1 MKTRFISIVLMITL
15 VTALFTACG
24 SSVEYYNIA
33 TQNNVYS
40 MGTQSVVIKSSSPNS
55 DEPTARF
62 KESISSSDI
71 ELGKTLEGKTVTK
84 VTYNSATSITVELS
98 GNTKMS
104 GGDGVLGSIT
114 VKHSGLESEG
124 DSSCVVEILAPE
136 LRVSSYM
143 SNVRK
148 KGEETVYKVIATLSL
163 PVGEFSGSATAEN
176 ITLTN
181 GATGEL
187 SVKLSDGALTVTV
200 ENCNMANPSICI
212 GSDVTTFGK
221 EITVRL
227 AAGGGAAFQ

>member
-1 MKTRFISIVLMITL
+1 MITM

-24 SSVEYYNIA
+24 SRVEYHNIA
-33 TQNNVYS
+33 AQNNVYS
-40 MGTQSVVIKSSSPNS
+40 IGAQSVVIKSSSLNF
-55 DEPTARF
+55 DEPSARF
-62 KESISSSDI
+62 KQSISPSDI
-71 ELGKTLEGKTVTK
+71 ELGEALEGKTVTK
-84 VTYNSATSITVELS
+84 VTYNSVTSITVELS

-104 GGDGVLGSIT
+104 GGDGILGSIT

-136 LRVSSYM
+136 LFVSSYM

-148 KGEETVYKVIATLSL
+148 KGDKTVYKVIATLSL
-163 PVGEFSGSATAEN
+163 PVGEFSGGASVGS

-187 SVKLSDGALTVTV
+187 SIKLSDGALTVTV
-200 ENCNMANPSICI
+200 ENCNMKNPYICI

-227 AAGGGAAFQ
+227 VVGGGAVFK

>member
-24 SSVEYYNIA
+24 SRVEYHNIA
-33 TQNNVYS
+33 AQNNVYS

-62 KESISSSDI
+62 KQSISPSDI
-71 ELGKTLEGKTVTK
+71 EIGEALEGKAVTK

-163 PVGEFSGSATAEN
+163 PVGEFSGGATAGR

-181 GATGEL
+181 RATGKL

-200 ENCNMANPSICI
+200 ENCNMENPYICI

-221 EITVRL
+221 EITIRL
-227 AAGGGAAFQ
+227 AAGGGVAFQ

>member
-136 LRVSSYM
+136 LC
-143 SNVRK
+143 
-148 KGEETVYKVIATLSL
+148 
-163 PVGEFSGSATAEN
+163 
-176 ITLTN
+176 
-181 GATGEL
+181 
-187 SVKLSDGALTVTV
+187 VT
-200 ENCNMANPSICI
+200 S
-212 GSDVTTFGK
+212 
-221 EITVRL
+221 
-227 AAGGGAAFQ
+227 

>member
-1 MKTRFISIVLMITL
+1 M
-15 VTALFTACG
+15 VTALLTACG
-24 SSVEYYNIA
+24 SRVEYHNIA
-33 TQNNVYS
+33 AQNNVYS
-40 MGTQSVVIKSSSPNS
+40 IGAQSVVIKSSSLNF
-55 DEPTARF
+55 DEPSARF
-62 KESISSSDI
+62 KQSISPSDI
-71 ELGKTLEGKTVTK
+71 ELGEALEGKTVTK
-84 VTYNSATSITVELS
+84 VTYNSVTSITVELS

-136 LRVSSYM
+136 LFVSSYM

-148 KGEETVYKVIATLSL
+148 KGDKTVYKVIATLSL
-163 PVGEFSGSATAEN
+163 PVGEFSGGASVGS

-187 SVKLSDGALTVTV
+187 SIKLSDGALTVTV
-200 ENCNMANPSICI
+200 ENCNMKNPYICI

-227 AAGGGAAFQ
+227 VVGGGAVFK

>member
-1 MKTRFISIVLMITL
+1 MKTRCISIVLMMTL
-15 VTALFTACG
+15 VTALLTACG
-24 SSVEYYNIA
+24 GRVEYHNIA
-33 TQNNVYS
+33 AQNNVYS
-40 MGTQSVVIKSSSPNS
+40 MGTQSVVIKSSSLNS

-62 KESISSSDI
+62 KQSISPSDI
-71 ELGKTLEGKTVTK
+71 ELGEALEGKTVTK

-98 GNTKMS
+98 GNTKMA

-114 VKHSGLESEG
+114 VKHGGLESEG
-124 DSSCVVEILAPE
+124 DSSCFVEILAPE

-143 SNVRK
+143 SHVSK
-148 KGEETVYKVIATLSL
+148 KGEETVCKVMATLSL
-163 PVGEFSGSATAEN
+163 PVGAFSGGATAGS

-187 SVKLSDGALTVTV
+187 SVTLSDGALTVTV
-200 ENCNMANPSICI
+200 ENCNMENPYICI

-227 AAGGGAAFQ
+227 AAGDGAAFQ

>member
-24 SSVEYYNIA
+24 SSVEYHNVSA
-33 TQNNVYS
+33 QNNVYS
-40 MGTQSVVIKSSSPNS
+40 MGTQSVLIEGNS
-55 DEPTARF
+55 LDSDQPTVKF
-62 KESISSSDI
+62 KQSISPSDI
-71 ELGKTLEGKTVTK
+71 ELGEALEGKTVTK

-98 GNTKMS
+98 GNTKVS
-104 GGDGVLGSIT
+104 GGGGVLGSIT
-114 VKHSGLESEG
+114 VRHSGLESEG
-124 DSSCVVEILAPE
+124 DSSCIVEILAPE
-136 LRVSSYM
+136 LCVTSYT

-148 KGEETVYKVIATLSL
+148 KGEETVYKVVATLRL
-163 PVGEFSGSATAEN
+163 PVGEFSGGATAGN

-200 ENCNMANPSICI
+200 ESCNMANPSICI
-212 GSDVTTFGK
+212 GADVTTFGK

-227 AAGGGAAFQ
+227 TAGGGADFQ

>member
-1 MKTRFISIVLMITL
+1 MITM

-24 SSVEYYNIA
+24 SRVEYHNIA
-33 TQNNVYS
+33 AQNNVYS
-40 MGTQSVVIKSSSPNS
+40 IGAQSVVIKSSSLNF
-55 DEPTARF
+55 DEPSARF
-62 KESISSSDI
+62 KQSISPSDI
-71 ELGKTLEGKTVTK
+71 ELCEALEGKTVTK
-84 VTYNSATSITVELS
+84 VTYNSVTSITVELS

-136 LRVSSYM
+136 LFVSSYM

-148 KGEETVYKVIATLSL
+148 KGDKTVYKVIATLSL
-163 PVGEFSGSATAEN
+163 PVGEFSGGASVGS

-187 SVKLSDGALTVTV
+187 SIKLSDGALTVTV
-200 ENCNMANPSICI
+200 ENCNVKNPYICI

-227 AAGGGAAFQ
+227 VVGGGAVFK

>member
-1 MKTRFISIVLMITL
+1 MITM

-24 SSVEYYNIA
+24 SRVEYHNIA
-33 TQNNVYS
+33 AQNNVYS
-40 MGTQSVVIKSSSPNS
+40 IGAQSVVIKSSSLNF
-55 DEPTARF
+55 DEPSARF
-62 KESISSSDI
+62 KQSISPSDI
-71 ELGKTLEGKTVTK
+71 ELGEALEGKTVTK
-84 VTYNSATSITVELS
+84 VTYNSVTSITVELS

-136 LRVSSYM
+136 LFVSSYM

-148 KGEETVYKVIATLSL
+148 KGDKTVYKVIATLSL
-163 PVGEFSGSATAEN
+163 PVGEFSGGASVGS

-187 SVKLSDGALTVTV
+187 SIKLSDGALTVTV
-200 ENCNMANPSICI
+200 ENCNMKNPYICI

-227 AAGGGAAFQ
+227 VVGGGAVFK

>member
-1 MKTRFISIVLMITL
+1 M

-24 SSVEYYNIA
+24 SRVEYHNIA
-33 TQNNVYS
+33 AQNNVYS
-40 MGTQSVVIKSSSPNS
+40 IGAQSVVMKSSSLNF
-55 DEPTARF
+55 DEPSARF
-62 KESISSSDI
+62 KQSISPSDI
-71 ELGKTLEGKTVTK
+71 ELGEALEGKTVTK
-84 VTYNSATSITVELS
+84 VTYNSVTSITVELS

-136 LRVSSYM
+136 LFVSSYM

-148 KGEETVYKVIATLSL
+148 KGDKTVYKVIATLSL
-163 PVGEFSGSATAEN
+163 PVGEFSGGASVGS

-187 SVKLSDGALTVTV
+187 SIKLSDGALTVTV
-200 ENCNMANPSICI
+200 ENCNMKNPYICI

-227 AAGGGAAFQ
+227 VAGGGAVFK

>member
-1 MKTRFISIVLMITL
+1 M

-24 SSVEYYNIA
+24 SRVEYHNIA
-33 TQNNVYS
+33 AQNNVYS
-40 MGTQSVVIKSSSPNS
+40 IGAQSVVIKSSSLNF
-55 DEPTARF
+55 DEPSARF
-62 KESISSSDI
+62 KQSISPSDI
-71 ELGKTLEGKTVTK
+71 ELGEALEGKTVTK
-84 VTYNSATSITVELS
+84 VTYNSVTSITVELS

-104 GGDGVLGSIT
+104 GGDGILGSIT

-136 LRVSSYM
+136 LFVSSYM

-148 KGEETVYKVIATLSL
+148 KGDKTVYKVIATLSL
-163 PVGEFSGSATAEN
+163 PVGEFSGGASVGS

-187 SVKLSDGALTVTV
+187 SIKLSDGALTVTV
-200 ENCNMANPSICI
+200 ENCNMKNPYICI

-227 AAGGGAAFQ
+227 VVGGGAVFK

>member
-1 MKTRFISIVLMITL
+1 MITM

-24 SSVEYYNIA
+24 SRVEYHNIA
-33 TQNNVYS
+33 AQNNVYS
-40 MGTQSVVIKSSSPNS
+40 IGAQSVVIKSSSLNF
-55 DEPTARF
+55 DEPSARF
-62 KESISSSDI
+62 KQSISPSDI
-71 ELGKTLEGKTVTK
+71 ELGEALEGKTVTK
-84 VTYNSATSITVELS
+84 VTYNSVTSITVELS

-136 LRVSSYM
+136 LFVSSYM

-148 KGEETVYKVIATLSL
+148 KGDKTVYKVIATLSL
-163 PVGEFSGSATAEN
+163 PVGEFSGGASVGS

-187 SVKLSDGALTVTV
+187 SIKLSDGALTVTV
-200 ENCNMANPSICI
+200 ENCNVKNPYICI

-227 AAGGGAAFQ
+227 VVGGGAVFK

>member
-1 MKTRFISIVLMITL
+1 MITM

-24 SSVEYYNIA
+24 SRVEYHNIA
-33 TQNNVYS
+33 AQNNVYS
-40 MGTQSVVIKSSSPNS
+40 IGAQSVVIKSSSLNF
-55 DEPTARF
+55 DEPSARF
-62 KESISSSDI
+62 KQSISPSDI
-71 ELGKTLEGKTVTK
+71 ELGEALEGKTVTK
-84 VTYNSATSITVELS
+84 VTYNSVTSITVELS

-104 GGDGVLGSIT
+104 GGDGILGSIT

-136 LRVSSYM
+136 LFVSSYM

-148 KGEETVYKVIATLSL
+148 KGDKTVYKVIATLSL
-163 PVGEFSGSATAEN
+163 PVGEFSGGASVGS

-187 SVKLSDGALTVTV
+187 SIKLSDGALTVTV
-200 ENCNMANPSICI
+200 ENCNMKNPYICI

-227 AAGGGAAFQ
+227 VAGGGAVFK

>member
-1 MKTRFISIVLMITL
+1 MITM

-24 SSVEYYNIA
+24 SRVEYHNIA
-33 TQNNVYS
+33 AQNNVYS
-40 MGTQSVVIKSSSPNS
+40 IGAQSVVIKSSSLNF
-55 DEPTARF
+55 DEPYARF
-62 KESISSSDI
+62 KQSISPSDI
-71 ELGKTLEGKTVTK
+71 ELGEALEGKTVTK
-84 VTYNSATSITVELS
+84 VTYNSVTSITVELS

-104 GGDGVLGSIT
+104 GGDGILGSIT

-136 LRVSSYM
+136 LFVSSYM

-148 KGEETVYKVIATLSL
+148 KGDKTVYKVIATLSL
-163 PVGEFSGSATAEN
+163 LVGEFSGGASVGS

-187 SVKLSDGALTVTV
+187 SIKLSDGALTVTV
-200 ENCNMANPSICI
+200 ENCNMKNPYICI

-227 AAGGGAAFQ
+227 VVGGGAVFK

>member
-1 MKTRFISIVLMITL
+1 M

-24 SSVEYYNIA
+24 SRVEYHNIA
-33 TQNNVYS
+33 AQNNVYS
-40 MGTQSVVIKSSSPNS
+40 IGAQSVVIKSSSLNF
-55 DEPTARF
+55 DEPSARF
-62 KESISSSDI
+62 KQSISPSDI
-71 ELGKTLEGKTVTK
+71 ELGEALEGKTVTK
-84 VTYNSATSITVELS
+84 VTYNSVTSITVELS

-136 LRVSSYM
+136 LFVSSYM

-148 KGEETVYKVIATLSL
+148 KGDKTVYKVIATLSL
-163 PVGEFSGSATAEN
+163 PVGEFSGGASVGS

-187 SVKLSDGALTVTV
+187 SIKLSDGALTVTV
-200 ENCNMANPSICI
+200 ENCNMKNPYICI

-227 AAGGGAAFQ
+227 VVGGGAVFK